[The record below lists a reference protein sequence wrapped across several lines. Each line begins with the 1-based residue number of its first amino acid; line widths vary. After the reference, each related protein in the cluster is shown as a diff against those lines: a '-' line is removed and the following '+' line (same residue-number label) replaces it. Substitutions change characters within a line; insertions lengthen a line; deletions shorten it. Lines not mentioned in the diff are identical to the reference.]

1 MRWAGCVTLMVK
13 RRGAFRVVVG
23 KPEGRIPP
31 GVHDFKW
38 VNNIKVDCKDVVCDG
53 VAWIHLA

>member
-1 MRWAGCVTLMVK
+1 MGRVYNFNGEE
-13 RRGAFRVVVG
+13 RGAFRVVVG

-31 GVHDFKW
+31 GIHRLKW
-38 VNNIKVDCKDVVCDG
+38 INNIKIDCKDVVCDG